1 MATLY
6 KVVSD
11 HYGDPETSTFE
22 FLKSVLQM
30 FKKEDCDLEGR
41 YLEISADETQ
51 IIERDHND
59 ESHRE
64 IVAEEYKIEVAH
76 LETDDLHPLW
86 QQYEGQLNTQPAYIE
101 FNSIT
106 DELSADYS
114 GEIGGGVPE
123 DVYYGKRRRYSIS
136 PHLTLDEINTL
147 LDEVAAVLETD
158 SGKDVERMCADRL
171 TESHG
176 VLAVEDWMQGIDP
189 CDEYG
194 LTADSTDDDLET
206 IAAAMVDY
214 ATGEGCTITGAV
226 GFCEYLRDELRRKED
241 EMDIDLS
248 ASRVEIAREVI
259 NDPKFG
265 PAPDIAREI
274 ERRVAERQCEAS
286 PWTYRYEELNSVHG
300 GWIIRETVQYLDE
313 MPEST
318 WNRYLPMRRWS
329 MGEEG

>member
-64 IVAEEYKIEVAH
+64 IVAEEYKIVVQH
-76 LETDDLHPLW
+76 LDDEEEGLHPLW
-86 QQYEGQLNTQPAYIE
+86 VQYDGQLQTQPAFIE

-106 DELSADYS
+106 DELSAHYS
-114 GEIGGGVPE
+114 GQIGGVPE

-214 ATGEGCTITGAV
+214 ATGEGCTITGV
-226 GFCEYLRDELRRKED
+226 SDYCENLRDELRRKVD
-241 EMDIDLS
+241 
-248 ASRVEIAREVI
+248 
-259 NDPKFG
+259 
-265 PAPDIAREI
+265 
-274 ERRVAERQCEAS
+274 
-286 PWTYRYEELNSVHG
+286 
-300 GWIIRETVQYLDE
+300 
-313 MPEST
+313 
-318 WNRYLPMRRWS
+318 
-329 MGEEG
+329 

>member
-30 FKKEDCDLEGR
+30 FKEEDRDLEGR

-51 IIERDHND
+51 VIERDHND

-64 IVAEEYKIEVAH
+64 IVAEEYKIVVQH
-76 LETDDLHPLW
+76 LDDEEEGLPPLW
-86 QQYEGQLNTQPAYIE
+86 VQYEGQLNTQPAYIE

-123 DVYYGKRRRYSIS
+123 SVWNGKRRRYSIS

-147 LDEVAAVLETD
+147 LDEVAAVLEKD
-158 SGKDVERMCADRL
+158 PDADVERMCADRL

-176 VLAVEDWMQGIDP
+176 VLGVEDWMEGIDP
-189 CDEYG
+189 CEEYG
-194 LTADSTDDDLET
+194 ITVDSTDDDLKT
-206 IAAAMVDY
+206 IGAAMIDY
-214 ATGEGCTITGAV
+214 ATGEGCTITGV
-226 GFCEYLRDELRRKED
+226 SDYCEKLRDDLRSLKE
-241 EMDIDLS
+241 
-248 ASRVEIAREVI
+248 
-259 NDPKFG
+259 
-265 PAPDIAREI
+265 
-274 ERRVAERQCEAS
+274 EA
-286 PWTYRYEELNSVHG
+286 
-300 GWIIRETVQYLDE
+300 
-313 MPEST
+313 
-318 WNRYLPMRRWS
+318 
-329 MGEEG
+329 

>member
-30 FKKEDCDLEGR
+30 FKEEDRDLESR

-86 QQYEGQLNTQPAYIE
+86 QQYDGQLTTQPAFIE

-123 DVYYGKRRRYSIS
+123 DVYYGWRRRYSIS
-136 PHLTLDEINTL
+136 PHLTLDEINKL

-158 SGKDVERMCADRL
+158 SGKDVEQMCALRL

-176 VLAVEDWMQGIDP
+176 VQEVDEWMQGIDP
-189 CDEYG
+189 CEEYG
-194 LTADSTDDDLET
+194 ITADSTDEELVT
-206 IAAAMVDY
+206 IGAVMEDY
-214 ATGEGCTITGAV
+214 ATGEGCTITGV
-226 GFCEYLRDELRRKED
+226 SDYCEKLRDDLRSLKE
-241 EMDIDLS
+241 
-248 ASRVEIAREVI
+248 
-259 NDPKFG
+259 
-265 PAPDIAREI
+265 
-274 ERRVAERQCEAS
+274 EA
-286 PWTYRYEELNSVHG
+286 
-300 GWIIRETVQYLDE
+300 
-313 MPEST
+313 
-318 WNRYLPMRRWS
+318 
-329 MGEEG
+329 

>member
-11 HYGDPETSTFE
+11 DYGDPETSTFE

-30 FKKEDCDLEGR
+30 FKEEDRDLEGR

-51 IIERDHND
+51 VIERDHND

-64 IVAEEYKIEVAH
+64 IVAEEYKIVVQH
-76 LETDDLHPLW
+76 LDDEEEGLHPLW
-86 QQYEGQLNTQPAYIE
+86 VQYEGQLNTQPAYIE

-123 DVYYGKRRRYSIS
+123 SVWNGKRRRYTIS

-158 SGKDVERMCADRL
+158 SGTDVEQMCALRL

-176 VLAVEDWMQGIDP
+176 VLGVEDWMEGIDP
-189 CDEYG
+189 CEEYG
-194 LTADSTDDDLET
+194 ITADSTDDDLKT
-206 IAAAMVDY
+206 IGAAMVDY
-214 ATGEGCTITGAV
+214 ATGEGCTITGV
-226 GFCEYLRDELRRKED
+226 SDYCEKLRDDLRSLKE
-241 EMDIDLS
+241 E
-248 ASRVEIAREVI
+248 
-259 NDPKFG
+259 
-265 PAPDIAREI
+265 
-274 ERRVAERQCEAS
+274 Q
-286 PWTYRYEELNSVHG
+286 
-300 GWIIRETVQYLDE
+300 
-313 MPEST
+313 
-318 WNRYLPMRRWS
+318 
-329 MGEEG
+329 

>member
-30 FKKEDCDLEGR
+30 FKEEDRDLEGR

-64 IVAEEYKIEVAH
+64 IVAEEYKIVVQH
-76 LETDDLHPLW
+76 LDDEEEGLHPLW
-86 QQYEGQLNTQPAYIE
+86 VQYEGQLNTQPAYIE

-136 PHLTLDEINTL
+136 PQLTLDEINTL

-158 SGKDVERMCADRL
+158 SGKDVERMCALRL

-176 VLAVEDWMQGIDP
+176 VQEVDEWMQGIDP
-189 CDEYG
+189 CEEYG
-194 LTADSTDDDLET
+194 ITADSTDTDLET
-206 IAAAMVDY
+206 IGAAMIDY
-214 ATGEGCTITGAV
+214 ATGEGCTITGV
-226 GFCEYLRDELRRKED
+226 SDYCENLRDDLRRSKE
-241 EMDIDLS
+241 
-248 ASRVEIAREVI
+248 
-259 NDPKFG
+259 
-265 PAPDIAREI
+265 
-274 ERRVAERQCEAS
+274 EA
-286 PWTYRYEELNSVHG
+286 
-300 GWIIRETVQYLDE
+300 
-313 MPEST
+313 
-318 WNRYLPMRRWS
+318 
-329 MGEEG
+329 

>member
-30 FKKEDCDLEGR
+30 FKEEDRDLEGR

-64 IVAEEYKIEVAH
+64 IVAEEYKIVVQH
-76 LETDDLHPLW
+76 LDDEEEGLHPLW
-86 QQYEGQLNTQPAYIE
+86 VQYEGQLNTQPAYIE

-123 DVYYGKRRRYSIS
+123 SVWNGKRRRYSIS

-158 SGKDVERMCADRL
+158 SGKDVEQMCALRL

-176 VLAVEDWMQGIDP
+176 VLGVEEWMEGIDP
-189 CDEYG
+189 CEEYG
-194 LTADSTDDDLET
+194 ITADSTDDDLET
-206 IAAAMVDY
+206 IGAAMVDY
-214 ATGEGCTITGAV
+214 ATGEGCTITGV
-226 GFCEYLRDELRRKED
+226 SDYCEKLRDDLRSLKE
-241 EMDIDLS
+241 E
-248 ASRVEIAREVI
+248 
-259 NDPKFG
+259 
-265 PAPDIAREI
+265 
-274 ERRVAERQCEAS
+274 Q
-286 PWTYRYEELNSVHG
+286 
-300 GWIIRETVQYLDE
+300 
-313 MPEST
+313 
-318 WNRYLPMRRWS
+318 
-329 MGEEG
+329 

>member
-30 FKKEDCDLEGR
+30 FKEDRDLEGR

-51 IIERDHND
+51 VIERDHND

-64 IVAEEYKIEVAH
+64 IVAEEYKIVVQH
-76 LETDDLHPLW
+76 LDDEEEGLHPLW
-86 QQYEGQLNTQPAYIE
+86 VQYEGQLNTQPAYIE

-158 SGKDVERMCADRL
+158 SGKDVEQMCALRL

-176 VLAVEDWMQGIDP
+176 VLGVEEWMEGIDP
-189 CDEYG
+189 CEEYG
-194 LTADSTDDDLET
+194 ITADSTDDDLVT
-206 IAAAMVDY
+206 IGAAMVDY
-214 ATGEGCTITGAV
+214 ATGEGCTITGV
-226 GFCEYLRDELRRKED
+226 SDYCEKLRDDLRSLKE
-241 EMDIDLS
+241 E
-248 ASRVEIAREVI
+248 
-259 NDPKFG
+259 
-265 PAPDIAREI
+265 
-274 ERRVAERQCEAS
+274 Q
-286 PWTYRYEELNSVHG
+286 
-300 GWIIRETVQYLDE
+300 
-313 MPEST
+313 
-318 WNRYLPMRRWS
+318 
-329 MGEEG
+329 